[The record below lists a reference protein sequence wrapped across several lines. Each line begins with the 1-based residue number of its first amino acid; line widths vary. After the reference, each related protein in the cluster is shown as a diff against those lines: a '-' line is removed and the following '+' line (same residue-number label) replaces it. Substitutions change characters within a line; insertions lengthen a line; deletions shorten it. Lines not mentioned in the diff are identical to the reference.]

1 VRIITKR
8 LKLKEPADIR
18 NLIKKWLSEV
28 IESGNLPFEKG
39 TGGVVVQML
48 QVWLKS
54 YEMEKLEDVEKRIT
68 ALEQERRS
76 KNEV

>member
-1 VRIITKR
+1 MRIITKR

>member
-1 VRIITKR
+1 M
-8 LKLKEPADIR
+8 KEPADIR